1 MRRKTEL
8 SIFIV
13 EDNQL
18 YSFYIDSLLSENFNY
33 RISTF
38 NTGEACIKDFN
49 LMPDIIVLDYM
60 LGTMDGMEVLTRIRK
75 QLPETKVILLTAQ
88 KNLAIVAEL
97 MKAGASDYI
106 VKDKEAP
113 DKLVASITKIA
124 EESGKKWKRF
134 LLM

>member
-1 MRRKTEL
+1 MKQKNEL

-38 NTGEACIKDFN
+38 NTGESCIKDFN

-60 LGTMDGMEVLTRIRK
+60 LGTMDGMEVLTKIK
-75 QLPETKVILLTAQ
+75 KHLPETKVILLTAQ
-88 KNLAIVAEL
+88 KNLAIVADL

-113 DKLVASITKIA
+113 DKLVAAITKIA
-124 EESGKKWKRF
+124 NESGKSWRRF
-134 LLM
+134 LLK

>member
-1 MRRKTEL
+1 MKKKHEL

-38 NTGEACIKDFN
+38 NTGESCIKDFN

-60 LGTMDGMEVLTRIRK
+60 LGTMDGMEVLLRIRK
-75 QLPETKVILLTAQ
+75 HLPETKVILLTAQ
-88 KNLAIVAEL
+88 KDLAIVADL
-97 MKAGASDYI
+97 MKAGATDYI

-113 DKLVASITKIA
+113 DKLVAAITKIA
-124 EESGKKWKRF
+124 NESGKSWRRF

>member
-1 MRRKTEL
+1 MKKKHEL

-38 NTGEACIKDFN
+38 NTGESCIKDFN

-60 LGTMDGMEVLTRIRK
+60 LGTMDGMEVLSRIRK
-75 QLPETKVILLTAQ
+75 HLPETKVILLTAQ
-88 KNLAIVAEL
+88 KNLSIVAEL
-97 MKAGASDYI
+97 MKAGATDYI

-113 DKLVASITKIA
+113 DKLVAAITRIA
-124 EESGKKWKRF
+124 NESGKSWRRF